1 MRCREELRPLVIVMA
16 AIVLGLVVK
25 ETKLSHHAAVQAPA
39 AIDFAA
45 TE

>member
-1 MRCREELRPLVIVMA
+1 MLCREELRPLVIVMA

-25 ETKLSHHAAVQAPA
+25 EIKLSHHEAAPA
-39 AIDFAA
+39 GIDYAA

>member
-1 MRCREELRPLVIVMA
+1 MLCREELQPLVIVMA

-25 ETKLSHHAAVQAPA
+25 EIRLSHYAAEAPA
-39 AIDFAA
+39 GIDYAA

>member
-1 MRCREELRPLVIVMA
+1 MA

-25 ETKLSHHAAVQAPA
+25 ETKLSHHATVQAPA
-39 AIDFAA
+39 GIEYAA